1 MRQEALVSSIV
12 LSLKHRKQA
21 RQNGYD
27 TEHTYISYNIQ
38 RPQHSC
44 NAECRHNR
52 MPLKY
57 DIECRHV
64 NKAIAKNERM
74 SI

>member
-1 MRQEALVSSIV
+1 MTQNTRISVTTYSDLSIV
-12 LSLKHRKQA
+12 GT
-21 RQNGYD
+21 QNVG
-27 TEHTYISYNIQ
+27 
-38 RPQHSC
+38 
-44 NAECRHNR
+44 

-64 NKAIAKNERM
+64 NKTIAKNERM